1 MEVQLQRCTRV
12 HVVVD
17 VDVQYTCTRTVRVQ
31 YPRRIV
37 RCSHPSTTDLLLC
50 RSDFTVQYVYFTLLY
65 CNTLSLLVFCVL
77 SFSLSRLLCHRNL
90 ELCGH
95 DEQFILSRKFDYG
108 LDPSSLERI
117 RLAKQQVTGDTVFA
131 CRGR

>member
-37 RCSHPSTTDLLLC
+37 VIPAPPTFYC
-50 RSDFTVQYVYFTLLY
+50 TVRVLYFTLL
-65 CNTLSLLVFCVL
+65 
-77 SFSLSRLLCHRNL
+77 
-90 ELCGH
+90 
-95 DEQFILSRKFDYG
+95 
-108 LDPSSLERI
+108 
-117 RLAKQQVTGDTVFA
+117 
-131 CRGR
+131 